1 MTIPRCLNGHNEP
14 QWVTMPPYRQSA
26 DIKDY
31 PHWQDSPVTSNT
43 LLSGE
48 GHWDT
53 QNGREENCLVIETD
67 DDIDM
72 VMFVCNPNL
81 EEVLNVVTIYDFT
94 VSFVQTRYS
103 SRDNGSNDKVLD
115 YSFLPLLDEADKFC
129 LRQVCVQINQFFF
142 IFLNYLFFSPVFD
155 CWYSSCLWPDLCPR
169 CKLDYTL
176 CPEQRQGQ
184 ELTQIQHHR
193 HIASQDTT
201 PTTGQQH
208 CGDKQSC

>member
-31 PHWQDSPVTSNT
+31 PVWQDSPVTSNT

-72 VMFVCNPNL
+72 VLFVCNPNL
-81 EEVLNVVTIYDFT
+81 EEVLDFVTIYDST

-142 IFLNYLFFSPVFD
+142 HFPELSILLPSVWLLVFLLSLAWPLPKVQIGLHSLPRAAPGPGVNTNTTSQTYCQSGHNTNN
-155 CWYSSCLWPDLCPR
+155 WTTTLWW
-169 CKLDYTL
+169 
-176 CPEQRQGQ
+176 
-184 ELTQIQHHR
+184 
-193 HIASQDTT
+193 
-201 PTTGQQH
+201 
-208 CGDKQSC
+208 